1 MRKWIAALIATSAVI
16 IVGCGGSGMRASVE
30 HLCAPDKGIPA
41 WDVCV
46 KSAEDM
52 IDAEIAEIEEYIKD
66 K

>member
-16 IVGCGGSGMRASVE
+16 IAGCGGNDMRASVE
-30 HLCAPDKGIPA
+30 HLCAPDKGTPA

-46 KSAEDM
+46 ESAKDM
-52 IDAEIAEIEEYIKD
+52 TDAEIAEIEEYIKD